1 MTALELDERDELGQF
16 RNRFLITD
24 PDVIYLDGNS
34 LGRMPVL
41 AADRVKDAL
50 DRQWGD
56 RLIRS
61 WGEGWYDLPKRVG
74 AKVGELLGAQPG
86 EVICCDS
93 TSVNFYKLVHS
104 VLSNRPAGRTKIITD
119 NLNFPSDIYLLQGL
133 AKQFPGVEIVVVES
147 LDGIHIWPEQI
158 QEVLDERTALLTLSH
173 CCYRSGFRH
182 NMLTLTED
190 AHSFGIPVL
199 WDLSH
204 SAGAV
209 EIDLAECNVDYAVG
223 CTYKYLNGGPGSPAY
238 LYVRQDL
245 QAEANNPIWG
255 WFGQN
260 RPFEFSLVYEP
271 AMGID
276 RKLTGTPPVLSMI
289 AIEVGVDL
297 LLEAGMDRV
306 AEKSRQMF
314 TFLFDQ
320 WKANLADLG
329 VGFGSPVLDGLL
341 HGSHGL
347 LTHPNAYAIDQ
358 ALIQKHQ
365 VIPDFRAPDGIRFGF
380 APLYNTFSEVEKAV
394 WAMRS
399 VLESEE
405 WREFEGEIGGVT

>member
-1 MTALELDERDELGQF
+1 MDVTEFDRLDPLASFRD
-16 RNRFLITD
+16 RFVITE
-24 PDVIYLDGNS
+24 PDLAYLDGNS
-34 LGRMPVL
+34 LGRMPLL
-41 AADRVKDAL
+41 AAANLRNAI

-61 WGEGWYDLPKRVG
+61 WGEGWYDLPQRVG
-74 AKVGELLGAQPG
+74 GKIGDLLGAQPG

-104 VLSNRPAGRTKIITD
+104 VLSNRSAGRNKIVTD

-133 AKQFPGVEIVVVES
+133 AKQFSGVEVVVVQS
-147 LDGIHIWPEQI
+147 LDDIHIWPEQI
-158 QEVLDERTALLTLSH
+158 QAVLDEQTALLTLSH

-182 NMLTLTED
+182 NMLTITEN

-260 RPFEFSLVYEP
+260 RPFEFSLGYEP

-276 RKLTGTPPVLSMI
+276 RMLTGTPPVLSMV
-289 AIEVGVDL
+289 AVEAGVDL

-306 AEKSRQMF
+306 AEKSRSMF

-320 WKANLADLG
+320 WKANLGDLG
-329 VGFGSPVLDGLL
+329 VGFGSPVLDGL
-341 HGSHGL
+341 HGSHAL

-358 ALIQKHQ
+358 ALIQNHQ
-365 VIPDFRAPDGIRFGF
+365 VIPDFRAQDGIRFGF
-380 APLYNTFSEVEKAV
+380 APLYTSFSDIDKAV

-399 VLESEE
+399 VLESGE
-405 WREFEGEIGGVT
+405 WRKYEGEIGGVT